1 MGTLGCIN
9 ELMRRDKENRELRK
23 LNREKEFIPFNF
35 AIMTYIITKYKLQSI
50 QLIKTT
56 AMLAVLF
63 TSESISYIQL
73 NLSGLTFS
81 PVP

>member
-1 MGTLGCIN
+1 
-9 ELMRRDKENRELRK
+9 
-23 LNREKEFIPFNF
+23 
-35 AIMTYIITKYKLQSI
+35 MTYIITKYKLQSI